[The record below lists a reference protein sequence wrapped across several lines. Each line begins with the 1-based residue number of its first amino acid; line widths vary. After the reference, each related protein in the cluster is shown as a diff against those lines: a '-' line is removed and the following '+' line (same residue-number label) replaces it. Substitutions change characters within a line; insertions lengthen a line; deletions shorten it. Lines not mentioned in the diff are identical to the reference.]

1 MPKRNSTSVAI
12 KLYLLRE
19 FTQCHQNLEVF
30 LLGHRNFHFSL
41 SAIKILIFA
50 LYAKTI
56 RSLLVLKER
65 SRSEALA
72 WEEMAYVP
80 LIH

>member
-1 MPKRNSTSVAI
+1 M
-12 KLYLLRE
+12 
-19 FTQCHQNLEVF
+19 
-30 LLGHRNFHFSL
+30 GHRNFHFSL

-65 SRSEALA
+65 SWSEALV
-72 WEEMAYVP
+72 WEEMAYAP
-80 LIH
+80 LIL

>member
-1 MPKRNSTSVAI
+1 M
-12 KLYLLRE
+12 
-19 FTQCHQNLEVF
+19 
-30 LLGHRNFHFSL
+30 GHRNFHFSL

-65 SRSEALA
+65 SWSEALV

>member
-1 MPKRNSTSVAI
+1 M
-12 KLYLLRE
+12 
-19 FTQCHQNLEVF
+19 
-30 LLGHRNFHFSL
+30 GHRNFHFSL
-41 SAIKILIFA
+41 SAFKILIFA

-65 SRSEALA
+65 SWSDALV
-72 WEEMAYVP
+72 WEEMAYTP